1 MHPSFKL
8 TVHIFVLP
16 YIVPDDDDEEIN
28 LLTYLQ
34 YFKYSHTTDMN
45 ISESDC

>member
-16 YIVPDDDDEEIN
+16 YIVPDDDDDEEIN
-28 LLTYLQ
+28 LLTYLLT
-34 YFKYSHTTDMN
+34 YSILNIHTLQ
-45 ISESDC
+45 I